1 MDWSGWAV
9 FGLLATTALT
19 AALILAQFGGL
30 TRMDLPM
37 MLGTLFVD
45 DPDRARALGFFVH
58 LGIGQVFA
66 FFYAAVF
73 ALVGQASWQLGAG
86 LGLLHALVALSVL
99 VPIVLPGVHPRM
111 ATTRSGPSTGV
122 ALEPPGP
129 LGLNYGRQTLAVALV
144 AHAVYG
150 VALGGLLGPG

>member
-1 MDWSGWAV
+1 MDWGGWAV

-19 AALILAQFGGL
+19 AVLILAQFAGL

-73 ALVGQASWQLGAG
+73 ALVGEATWQAGAG
-86 LGLLHALVALSVL
+86 LGLLHAIVALTVL
-99 VPIVLPGVHPRM
+99 VPTVLAGVHPRM
-111 ATTRSGPSTGV
+111 ASTRSGPSVGP

-129 LGLNYGRQTLAVALV
+129 LGLNYGRQTVAVTVV
-144 AHAVYG
+144 AHVVYG
-150 VALGGLLGPG
+150 LALGTLLGPG